1 MYTSPAHNGKSKRHF
16 FAGPNLMNFLAG
28 RAATAT
34 TFPNSFFA
42 VAGLARFSI
51 SLPWK
56 TNDTLNLRFSFK
68 VSRATVST
76 ARKPV
81 STTSWRTPHFEATA
95 WRHKDSLLG
104 LPRGVPGAGCEALP
118 QISLSAVFALLFD
131 LARIALN
138 VLIAGA
144 SCDGELSASVVG

>member
-1 MYTSPAHNGKSKRHF
+1 MYTSPAHNGKSKRNCF
-16 FAGPNLMNFLAG
+16 VGLNLMIFLAG
-28 RAATAT
+28 CAATAT
-34 TFPNSFFA
+34 TFPNRFLA

-51 SLPWK
+51 SFPWR
-56 TNDTLNLRFSFK
+56 NETLNMLFSFK

-76 ARKPV
+76 ARRAV

-95 WRHKDSLLG
+95 WRNKDSLLG

-118 QISLSAVFALLFD
+118 HISLSAVFALLFD

-138 VLIAGA
+138 VLVAGA
-144 SCDGELSASVVG
+144 SCDGELSASMVG